1 MSSISAMITSLKNNK
16 RTRVST
22 FDKIKNFKEGK
33 NIQVSFAKK
42 ASPYQLK
49 KIKEKIQ
56 DENKRLLKRNIIIII
71 TCISIMIYAIGF
83 VKF

>member
-1 MSSISAMITSLKNNK
+1 MSSISGMITSLKNNK

-22 FDKIKNFKEGK
+22 FDKLKNFKEGK
-33 NIQVSFAKK
+33 NIQVAFDKK

-49 KIKEKIQ
+49 KIKDKLQE
-56 DENKRLLKRNIIIII
+56 DNKKLFKRNILIIIAL
-71 TCISIMIYAIGF
+71 ISIMIYVIGF